1 MSARWHIAAHEH
13 LECFVG
19 THGVFHRHA
28 FEHTSFG
35 VHGGFPQLLGVH
47 FTKTF
52 ESLHSHILFI
62 ALGIAFY
69 ELLHLHIGPAI
80 FRHVAFDGAI
90 QWRSGNIEVAV
101 VNDIGYL
108 AIEECHQQGGNVRTV
123 HIGIGHDN
131 DAVVAQ
137 FFGVKFL
144 GVGHTKRAEY
154 GHHTFAVV
162 DFVLGHFFHIQYL
175 TA

>member
-1 MSARWHIAAHEH
+1 METIDILPIVNRLNH
-13 LECFVG
+13 LLFVNVAG
-19 THGVFHRHA
+19 QG
-28 FEHTSFG
+28 
-35 VHGGFPQLLGVH
+35 QLDN
-47 FTKTF
+47 KT
-52 ESLHSHILFI
+52 
-62 ALGIAFY
+62 
-69 ELLHLHIGPAI
+69 
-80 FRHVAFDGAI
+80 
-90 QWRSGNIEVAV
+90 
-101 VNDIGYL
+101 VN
-108 AIEECHQQGGNVRTV
+108 VS
-123 HIGIGHDN
+123 IGHDN